1 MVHVS
6 SLVLSHSKIVSM
18 QQEMGSDGPLNLK
31 SKSEE
36 AVARERAFAFN
47 LCLCLRLT
55 LLIVDATLWPSR
67 ALPNK
72 MLQ

>member
-36 AVARERAFAFN
+36 AVARERASAFN